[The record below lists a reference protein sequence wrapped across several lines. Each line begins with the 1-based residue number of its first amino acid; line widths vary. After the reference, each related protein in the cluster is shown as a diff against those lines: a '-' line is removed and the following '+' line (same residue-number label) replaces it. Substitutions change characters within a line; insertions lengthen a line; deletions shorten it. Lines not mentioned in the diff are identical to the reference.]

1 MVVLSVWENQMKIM
15 LSILI
20 DSNILLDVMATR
32 QPCFE
37 TSSKVIETL
46 KDKDITVY
54 VSASSVTDIYY
65 IARRELKDK
74 ELVIQL
80 IKDILKFIKIAT
92 VSEDEI
98 NKALELEWSDF
109 EDAVQYSTAL
119 LSQMDYIITRNAKD
133 FKASEVLAI
142 SPEDFFALLEPEDSE
157 T

>member
-1 MVVLSVWENQMKIM
+1 M

-32 QPCFE
+32 QPFFE

-46 KDKDITVY
+46 KDKDITGY
-54 VSASSVTDIYY
+54 VSASSITDIYY

-92 VSEDEI
+92 VSE
-98 NKALELEWSDF
+98 EL
-109 EDAVQYSTAL
+109 TRL
-119 LSQMDYIITRNAKD
+119 LNWNG
-133 FKASEVLAI
+133 AI
-142 SPEDFFALLEPEDSE
+142 LKTLFNIQPRF
-157 T
+157 

>member
-46 KDKDITVY
+46 KDKDITGY

>member
-1 MVVLSVWENQMKIM
+1 M

-32 QPCFE
+32 QPFFE

-46 KDKDITVY
+46 KDKDITGY

-74 ELVIQL
+74 KLVIQL

-133 FKASEVLAI
+133 FKASEVPVI
-142 SPEDFFALLEPEDSE
+142 SPEDFLALLEGVFTSV
-157 T
+157 

>member
-1 MVVLSVWENQMKIM
+1 MR
-15 LSILI
+15 SILI

-32 QPCFE
+32 QPFFE

-46 KDKDITVY
+46 KDKDITGY
-54 VSASSVTDIYY
+54 VSASSITDIYY

-119 LSQMDYIITRNAKD
+119 LNQMDYIITRNAKD
-133 FKASEVLAI
+133 FKSSEVPAI

-157 T
+157 VEQ

>member
-1 MVVLSVWENQMKIM
+1 
-15 LSILI
+15 
-20 DSNILLDVMATR
+20 MATR
-32 QPCFE
+32 QPFFE

-46 KDKDITVY
+46 KDKDITGY
-54 VSASSVTDIYY
+54 VSASSITDIYY

-133 FKASEVLAI
+133 FKASEIPTI
-142 SPEDFFALLEPEDSE
+142 SPEDFLALLEPEDSE
-157 T
+157 VEQ

>member
-1 MVVLSVWENQMKIM
+1 M

-32 QPCFE
+32 QPFFE

-46 KDKDITVY
+46 KDKDITGY

-80 IKDILKFIKIAT
+80 IKDILKFVKIAT

-133 FKASEVLAI
+133 FKASEIPTI
-142 SPEDFFALLEPEDSE
+142 SPEDFLALLEPENSE
-157 T
+157 VEQ